1 MLDNQ
6 ERPSI
11 ENHKIGKTILIVEDD
26 DAFGEFLCQAI
37 SQETPHQPLRVRDGL
52 QALQIIKEVTPGL
65 VILDYYLPSMNGVEL
80 YDQLHAT
87 RGLERLPVIMT
98 SPGVL
103 EHDIQDRHIVGMSK
117 PVELSKL
124 LDIIVELIG

>member
-37 SQETPHQPLRVRDGL
+37 SQETPHQPLRVPDGF
-52 QALQIIKEVTPGL
+52 QALEVIKEVTPGL

-87 RGLERLPVIMT
+87 RGLERLPAIMT

-124 LDIIVELIG
+124 LDIIAELLG

>member
-1 MLDNQ
+1 MPDYQ
-6 ERPSI
+6 EQPLI
-11 ENHKIGKTILIVEDD
+11 DHTKGKTILIVEDD
-26 DAFGEFLCQAI
+26 DAFGEVLCQAI
-37 SQETPHQPLRVRDGL
+37 SQETPHQPLRVPDGF
-52 QALQIIKEVTPGL
+52 QALEVIKEVTPGL

-87 RGLERLPVIMT
+87 RGLERLPAIMT

>member
-1 MLDNQ
+1 MPDNQ
-6 ERPSI
+6 EQPSI
-11 ENHKIGKTILIVEDD
+11 ENHTKGKTILIVEDD

-37 SQETPHQPLRVRDGL
+37 SQETPHQPLRVPDGF
-52 QALQIIKEVTPGL
+52 QALEVIKEVTPGL

-87 RGLERLPVIMT
+87 RGLERLPAIMT

>member
-1 MLDNQ
+1 MSDNQ
-6 ERPSI
+6 EQPSI
-11 ENHKIGKTILIVEDD
+11 ENHTKGKTILIVEDD

-37 SQETPHQPLRVRDGL
+37 SQETPHQPLRVPDGF
-52 QALQIIKEVTPGL
+52 QALEVIKEVTPGL

-87 RGLERLPVIMT
+87 RGLEHLPAIMT

>member
-1 MLDNQ
+1 MPDNQ
-6 ERPSI
+6 EQPSI
-11 ENHKIGKTILIVEDD
+11 ENHTKGKTILIVEDD
-26 DAFGEFLCQAI
+26 DAFGEVLCQAI
-37 SQETPHQPLRVRDGL
+37 SQETPHQPLRVPDGF
-52 QALQIIKEVTPGL
+52 QALEVIKEVTPGL

-87 RGLERLPVIMT
+87 RGLERLPAIMT

>member
-1 MLDNQ
+1 MPDYHEQ
-6 ERPSI
+6 PSI
-11 ENHKIGKTILIVEDD
+11 ENHTKGKTILIVEDD

-37 SQETPHQPLRVRDGL
+37 SQETPHQPLRVPDGF
-52 QALQIIKEVTPGL
+52 QALEVIKEVTPGL

-87 RGLERLPVIMT
+87 RRLERLPAIMT

>member
-1 MLDNQ
+1 MPDYQ
-6 ERPSI
+6 EQPLI
-11 ENHKIGKTILIVEDD
+11 DHTKGKTILIVEDD

-37 SQETPHQPLRVRDGL
+37 SQETPHQPLRVANGF
-52 QALQIIKEVTPGL
+52 QALEVIKEITPGL

-87 RGLERLPVIMT
+87 RGLEHLPAIMT